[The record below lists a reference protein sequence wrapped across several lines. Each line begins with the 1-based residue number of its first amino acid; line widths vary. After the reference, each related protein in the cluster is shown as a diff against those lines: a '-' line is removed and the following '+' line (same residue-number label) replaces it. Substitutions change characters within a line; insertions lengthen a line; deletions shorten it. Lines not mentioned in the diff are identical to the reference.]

1 MKGLSSFTSSPS
13 VVGMVH
19 LKALPGSPGWK
30 GSMQEVI
37 DAALFDADALAKG
50 GVDGMIVENFWDSPF
65 PRGASEAIT
74 ISALTVCLHEIR
86 KAAGIPVGVNALR
99 NDGVGAMSI
108 AAATGARFIR
118 VNVLS
123 YAMVTDQGI
132 IQGCASE
139 VARVRQ
145 RLCPDVEVFG
155 DIMVKHA
162 FPIGMMDIVSV
173 AKDTL
178 ARGGAD
184 VLVISGTETGAAIDV
199 EDLRRVRAALP
210 GIPLA
215 SGSGVTLENL
225 PEMVRWLDII
235 VSGTHF
241 KRNGRVELPVD
252 RERVAAFVDTVRK
265 NARR

>member
-1 MKGLSSFTSSPS
+1 M
-13 VVGMVH
+13 
-19 LKALPGSPGWK
+19 
-30 GSMQEVI
+30 
-37 DAALFDADALAKG
+37 
-50 GVDGMIVENFWDSPF
+50 
-65 PRGASEAIT
+65 
-74 ISALTVCLHEIR
+74 
-86 KAAGIPVGVNALR
+86 
-99 NDGVGAMSI
+99 
-108 AAATGARFIR
+108 
-118 VNVLS
+118 NVLS

-139 VARVRQ
+139 VASARR

-162 FPIGMMDIVSV
+162 FPVGTMDIVSA

-184 VLVISGTETGAAIDV
+184 VLVISGTETGAAIHV
-199 EDLRRVRAALP
+199 EDLRRVRSALP
-210 GIPLA
+210 DTPLA

-225 PEMVRWLDII
+225 SEMARWLDII

-241 KRNGRVELPVD
+241 KRDGRVELPVH
-252 RERVAAFVDTVRK
+252 RERVAAFVAAVRK